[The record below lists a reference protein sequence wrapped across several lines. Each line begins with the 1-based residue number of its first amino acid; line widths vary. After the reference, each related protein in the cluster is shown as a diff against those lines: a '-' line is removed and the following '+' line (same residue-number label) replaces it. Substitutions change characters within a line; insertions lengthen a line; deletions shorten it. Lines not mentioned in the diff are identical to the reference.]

1 MASTVSD
8 TSAYYKVFKG
18 LHFLI
23 YEALPCVDNA
33 IKVWH
38 KNKRR
43 TLPSCT
49 GQCPDGRKPKLPVS
63 CQRCVDWGNAIE
75 TALYQ
80 PPVARKLQ
88 ITWQNVSSSNL
99 GKSYIEVA
107 KGYVLRLPK
116 NKASHGTSQYTRLSD
131 FDSASILMI
140 MAAFKEFHGGN
151 QTIYET
157 ITKVRTWLHIL

>member
-1 MASTVSD
+1 MFSTVSEQD
-8 TSAYYKVFKG
+8 AYYKVIKG
-18 LHFLI
+18 LTYLTR
-23 YEALPCVDNA
+23 ETLPCVDNV

-38 KNKRR
+38 KNKQR

-49 GQCPDGRKPKLPVS
+49 AAIGQCPDGRKPKSPAS
-63 CQRCVDWGNAIE
+63 CQRCVDWGNAIQ
-75 TALYQ
+75 TALYL

-88 ITWQNVSSSNL
+88 ITWQNVNPSNL
-99 GKSYIEVA
+99 GKSHIEAA

-116 NKASHGTSQYTRLSD
+116 NKASPGTSQYTRLSD

-140 MAAFKEFHGGN
+140 MAAFTEFHGGN

-157 ITKVRTWLHIL
+157 ITKVRTCT